1 MFQIY
6 PCCCKW
12 HGWVVFY
19 CMSVNTHTHTY
30 NIFINSLVVGYLGY
44 LHILAAV
51 NNTSLNSGLHVL
63 FWNNGF
69 GFLQY
74 ILRSRTTRSC
84 GSSRGN
90 FILFSVVSVA
100 ICIPT
105 NSVGRFAFLNILTN
119 ICYLCTSLFFFFFL
133 ICISLMIKDAEHFFM
148 CCYWVFLN
156 WYVQVKILT
165 HMQFLLNF
173 SHLDGGLGPF
183 L

>member
-1 MFQIY
+1 MLLQMA
-6 PCCCKW
+6 W
-12 HGWVVFY
+12 
-19 CMSVNTHTHTY
+19 MSSILLYVCEYTHTHTY
-30 NIFINSLVVGYLGY
+30 KIFINSLVVGYLGY

-74 ILRSRTTRSC
+74 ILRSRTTRSY
-84 GSSRGN
+84 GSSRGT

-119 ICYLCTSLFFFFFL
+119 ICYLCTSLFVFFL
-133 ICISLMIKDAEHFFM
+133 ICISLMIKDAEHLFM
-148 CCYWVFLN
+148 CCYWMFLN
-156 WYVQVKILT
+156 WYVQV
-165 HMQFLLNF
+165 
-173 SHLDGGLGPF
+173 
-183 L
+183 